1 MDILLYIS
9 NMITKI
15 IQISSSYCD
24 RTFTTQKNKDHIKM
38 NTRLHRNREIYFSN
52 ERDIYIW
59 RISWDHCFLDFLINS
74 FQKMMK

>member
-1 MDILLYIS
+1 
-9 NMITKI
+9 MITKI

-24 RTFTTQKNKDHIKM
+24 RLVEHSQLRRTKIETNM
-38 NTRLHRNREIYFSN
+38 NTTRLHRNKEIYLSN
-52 ERDIYIW
+52 ERDVYIW